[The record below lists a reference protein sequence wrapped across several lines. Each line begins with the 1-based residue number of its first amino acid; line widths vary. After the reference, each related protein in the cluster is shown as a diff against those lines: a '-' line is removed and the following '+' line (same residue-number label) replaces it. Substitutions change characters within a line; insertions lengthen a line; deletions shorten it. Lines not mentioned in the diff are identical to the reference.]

1 MERPL
6 QQWDSRI
13 GRRLRLRDLHI
24 LSAVVQWGSMAKAAT
39 HLGMTQPAVSEAMAK
54 LEDALRVRLLDRS
67 AKGVE
72 PTIYAHVLLK
82 RSAVVFDELQ
92 QGLHDIEFLA
102 DPTVGEVRIAS
113 AESFDA
119 GLLPAA
125 INALSLRY
133 PKIHVRVNRARG
145 TTLEVWEQ
153 LRERAVDLV
162 LARLT
167 GAFSAEDLKI
177 EVLAYDRH
185 YVVAGASSPWAHRR
199 KISLAELVDEPW
211 TFTHNEVIR
220 TLLVA
225 AFKAHGLAVPKERVT
240 AVSMLLRNHLLA
252 TGRFLSILPDSVL
265 NYNNKQWGLK
275 ILPVDLCV
283 EPWPI
288 VIATLKNR
296 TVSPVVQL
304 FIEHAREAA
313 RTMFTSSSPL
323 AAHTRK
329 R

>member
-24 LSAVVQWGSMAKAAT
+24 LAAVVQWGSMVKAAT

-67 AKGVE
+67 AKGIE
-72 PTIYAHVLLK
+72 PTMYADALLK
-82 RSAVVFDELQ
+82 RGAVVFDELR
-92 QGLHDIEFLA
+92 QGIRDIEFLA

-125 INALSLRY
+125 IDALSHRF
-133 PKIHVRVNRARG
+133 PKIHVHVTRARG
-145 TTLEVWEQ
+145 ATMNFREV
-153 LRERAVDLV
+153 RGRAVDLI
-162 LARLT
+162 LPRLT
-167 GAFSAEDLKI
+167 KAFSADDLNI
-177 EVLAYDRH
+177 EVLAHDRH
-185 YVVAGASSPWAHRR
+185 YVVAGANSPWTRRR
-199 KISLAELVDEPW
+199 KLSLTDLADGPW
-211 TFTHNEVIR
+211 TFPGSEVVGV
-220 TLLVA
+220 LLHE
-225 AFKAHGLAVPKERVT
+225 AFKAHGLPVPKERVR
-240 AVSMLLRNHLLA
+240 AASMLLRNHLVA

-265 NYNNKQWGLK
+265 NYNNKQWGFK
-275 ILPVDLCV
+275 ILPVDLGV

-288 VIATLKNR
+288 ALVTLKNR

-304 FIEHAREAA
+304 FIEHTRVVAK
-313 RTMFTSSSPL
+313 TMFTSLSSL